1 MNSAALYAA
10 TVDRV
15 AALAETL
22 SPAQWGTIV
31 PATPM
36 WSVRDVLAHQA
47 GTARNIVEGDMADAP
62 SPAWTNRQVV
72 ARRHTEAADMIAE
85 WREYAAQ
92 IPAEAFAGGG
102 VTPAWDAIVHEADI
116 REALDLPRAPE
127 ETWRSLLPSVVAA
140 LSAKV
145 AVNGFVVTTRE
156 HTWRVET
163 PIAEFDF
170 AGDDFELLRV
180 LFSRRTTLQIAQ
192 LSPGVA
198 HLEAAA
204 MFGPRNS

>member
-1 MNSAALYAA
+1 MNAAALYAA

-15 AALAETL
+15 TALAETL
-22 SPAQWGTIV
+22 SPAQWSTIV

-47 GTARNIVEGDMADAP
+47 GTARDIVEGNMADAP
-62 SPAWTNRQVV
+62 SPTWTNRQVV
-72 ARRHTEAADMIAE
+72 ARRHTEAADLIAE
-85 WREYAAQ
+85 WREYAGQ
-92 IPAEAFAGGG
+92 IPPEAFAAG
-102 VTPAWDAIVHEADI
+102 VTPAWDAIIHEGDI

-127 ETWRSLLPSVVAA
+127 ETWRSLLPEVVAVM
-140 LSAKV
+140 SAKV
-145 AVNGFVVTTRE
+145 AINGFVVTTSE

-204 MFGPRNS
+204 MFGPRSS